1 MSKELI
7 SGVAFTVRKLRKDNA
22 LSQEDL
28 ADQANLDRTYI
39 SGVER
44 GVRNITLE
52 SLESIILALDTDILG
67 FIKELELY
75 FLSNKGQ

>member
-1 MSKELI
+1 MSKKLVNK
-7 SGVAFTVRKLRKDNA
+7 VAIAIKSSRKACN

-28 ADQANLDRTYI
+28 AERSSLDRTYI

-52 SLESIILALDTDILG
+52 SLEAIVIAFDISLNEFLQVLIDTD
-67 FIKELELY
+67 E
-75 FLSNKGQ
+75 NQ